1 MTRIGVFGG
10 TFSPPHLGHRDL
22 ALLAAKQLQL
32 DMIYIMPCQFP
43 PHKESCISTFH
54 RLNMLR
60 LLFAEYNIFRFDFSE
75 ILRKGPSLTHLSLEN
90 WQKSHPNDE
99 IFFIM
104 GSDSFATIT
113 TWDHWQGMI
122 LNSNIIVIP
131 RSEKPNSIKIPS
143 AWACHK
149 EKVHI
154 LNESV
159 QPISSTLIRETKNL
173 SKLKDYLGNKVASY
187 YLEHFVN

>member
-60 LLFAEYNIFRFDFSE
+60 LLFAEYDIFRFDFSE
-75 ILRKGPSLTHLSLEN
+75 ILREAHHLPIYRLKTGKNLTQTMRFSSSWAATHSPPSL
-90 WQKSHPNDE
+90 P
-99 IFFIM
+99 
-104 GSDSFATIT
+104 G
-113 TWDHWQGMI
+113 
-122 LNSNIIVIP
+122 IIG
-131 RSEKPNSIKIPS
+131 R
-143 AWACHK
+143 A
-149 EKVHI
+149 
-154 LNESV
+154 
-159 QPISSTLIRETKNL
+159 
-173 SKLKDYLGNKVASY
+173 
-187 YLEHFVN
+187 